1 MIKEGMVVR
10 TNDGTKIG
18 RVDQVREAEFEI
30 VSGILFRHRFW
41 ASRDDIVDERDGEII
56 CRNIEL
62 PEEDREIKDMPFGCA
77 ETADELATKTEEEV
91 MREELLHPHP

>member
-18 RVDQVREAEFEI
+18 RVEQVREAEFEI

-41 ASRDDIVDERDGEII
+41 ASRDDIVDECDGEII

-62 PEEDREIKDMPFGCA
+62 PEQDREIKDMSFGCA
-77 ETADELATKTEEEV
+77 ESDDELETKKERKAMCED
-91 MREELLHPHP
+91 LLHPHP